1 MPERSLSSSTD
12 RLVTWLGS
20 CARRHM
26 AYVYQ
31 GRRDAPHAGVLLPS
45 TRSHVLEVL
54 LADYKA
60 ESQAEK
66 KRGTYRGNSCILRAR
81 KPTIL

>member
-45 TRSHVLEVL
+45 TRSHVLRMDIPPIGVMNVRL
-54 LADYKA
+54 WDICTTWV
-60 ESQAEK
+60 
-66 KRGTYRGNSCILRAR
+66 G
-81 KPTIL
+81 